1 MWTNYVK
8 LRKVHIYF
16 NWYLKLYHL
25 IVCNIDFLAPFVKHY
40 ETKENLI
47 PMPDLPTFQ
56 SMICQN
62 ANLVEVCYVRRSFG
76 LARILIP
83 TYLPR
88 PMKKLKNVIFVLSLA
103 PLQLFIQQPCL
114 HLWLLKEVS
123 QLLNSIWKKHL

>member
-1 MWTNYVK
+1 MNSIREQDQKISLNFMDHFLECLVRNVDK
-8 LRKVHIYF
+8 LRQTTK
-16 NWYLKLYHL
+16 
-25 IVCNIDFLAPFVKHY
+25 APFVKHY
-40 ETKENLI
+40 ETKGNLI
-47 PMPDLPTFQ
+47 PMLDLPTFQ

-76 LARILIP
+76 LARTLIRK
-83 TYLPR
+83 YLTR

-123 QLLNSIWKKHL
+123 QLLN